1 MELFLIKFIMFMLII
16 LGVFAGGYYVGKNEK
31 QNNFLLNC
39 SFLCFSFYSRN
50 LVSLSIFKI
59 YIMKDEIISA
69 FAFNVGRQLEKL
81 VAERN
86 ENLSEQLDS
95 LQVSVFKFR
104 EELQKSGNT
113 NMLKYY
119 DTVFGIKEVR

>member
-1 MELFLIKFIMFMLII
+1 
-16 LGVFAGGYYVGKNEK
+16 
-31 QNNFLLNC
+31 
-39 SFLCFSFYSRN
+39 
-50 LVSLSIFKI
+50 
-59 YIMKDEIISA
+59 MKDEVISA

-81 VAERN
+81 VEERN

-95 LQVSVFKFR
+95 LQISVFKFR

>member
-1 MELFLIKFIMFMLII
+1 
-16 LGVFAGGYYVGKNEK
+16 
-31 QNNFLLNC
+31 
-39 SFLCFSFYSRN
+39 
-50 LVSLSIFKI
+50 
-59 YIMKDEIISA
+59 MKDEIISA

-104 EELQKSGNT
+104 EELQKIGNT

>member
-1 MELFLIKFIMFMLII
+1 
-16 LGVFAGGYYVGKNEK
+16 
-31 QNNFLLNC
+31 
-39 SFLCFSFYSRN
+39 
-50 LVSLSIFKI
+50 
-59 YIMKDEIISA
+59 MKDEVISA

-86 ENLSEQLDS
+86 ETLSEQLDS

>member
-1 MELFLIKFIMFMLII
+1 
-16 LGVFAGGYYVGKNEK
+16 
-31 QNNFLLNC
+31 
-39 SFLCFSFYSRN
+39 
-50 LVSLSIFKI
+50 
-59 YIMKDEIISA
+59 MKDEVISA

-81 VAERN
+81 VEERN

>member
-1 MELFLIKFIMFMLII
+1 
-16 LGVFAGGYYVGKNEK
+16 
-31 QNNFLLNC
+31 
-39 SFLCFSFYSRN
+39 
-50 LVSLSIFKI
+50 
-59 YIMKDEIISA
+59 MKDEIISA

-86 ENLSEQLDS
+86 ENLSEQLES

-119 DTVFGIKEVR
+119 DIVFGIKEVR

>member
-1 MELFLIKFIMFMLII
+1 
-16 LGVFAGGYYVGKNEK
+16 
-31 QNNFLLNC
+31 
-39 SFLCFSFYSRN
+39 
-50 LVSLSIFKI
+50 
-59 YIMKDEIISA
+59 MKDEVISA

-86 ENLSEQLDS
+86 ENISEQLDS
-95 LQVSVFKFR
+95 LQISVFKFR

>member
-1 MELFLIKFIMFMLII
+1 
-16 LGVFAGGYYVGKNEK
+16 
-31 QNNFLLNC
+31 
-39 SFLCFSFYSRN
+39 
-50 LVSLSIFKI
+50 
-59 YIMKDEIISA
+59 MKDEIISA

-81 VAERN
+81 VVERN
-86 ENLSEQLDS
+86 ENLAEQLDS

>member
-1 MELFLIKFIMFMLII
+1 
-16 LGVFAGGYYVGKNEK
+16 
-31 QNNFLLNC
+31 
-39 SFLCFSFYSRN
+39 
-50 LVSLSIFKI
+50 
-59 YIMKDEIISA
+59 MKDEIISA

-81 VAERN
+81 VEERN

-104 EELQKSGNT
+104 EELQKSGNI

>member
-1 MELFLIKFIMFMLII
+1 
-16 LGVFAGGYYVGKNEK
+16 
-31 QNNFLLNC
+31 
-39 SFLCFSFYSRN
+39 
-50 LVSLSIFKI
+50 
-59 YIMKDEIISA
+59 MKDEIISA

-81 VAERN
+81 VVERN
-86 ENLSEQLDS
+86 ENLSGQLDS

-119 DTVFGIKEVR
+119 DTVFGIKEVK

>member
-1 MELFLIKFIMFMLII
+1 
-16 LGVFAGGYYVGKNEK
+16 
-31 QNNFLLNC
+31 
-39 SFLCFSFYSRN
+39 
-50 LVSLSIFKI
+50 
-59 YIMKDEIISA
+59 MKDEIISA

-119 DTVFGIKEVR
+119 DIVFGIKEVR

>member
-1 MELFLIKFIMFMLII
+1 
-16 LGVFAGGYYVGKNEK
+16 
-31 QNNFLLNC
+31 
-39 SFLCFSFYSRN
+39 
-50 LVSLSIFKI
+50 
-59 YIMKDEIISA
+59 MKDEIISA

-81 VAERN
+81 VEERN

-104 EELQKSGNT
+104 EELQKSGNI

-119 DTVFGIKEVR
+119 DTVFGIKEVK

>member
-1 MELFLIKFIMFMLII
+1 M
-16 LGVFAGGYYVGKNEK
+16 
-31 QNNFLLNC
+31 
-39 SFLCFSFYSRN
+39 
-50 LVSLSIFKI
+50 VSLSIFKI